1 MRKPR
6 IGKINLEKIR
16 DQMAE
21 IKDATAEKI
30 KQGAD
35 AASEVAAKAVK
46 HGTELTS
53 AAAEKIKQGAEYVD
67 DAVDNAQDAYINWR
81 YHPIYPDELSR
92 NYNLW
97 LPEMINIRT
106 RDERTDVEG
115 LDKAIGFD
123 EQYDEKPIITVLS
136 KYAKE
141 MDLEFYPALSEDVFY
156 VDPFNKQRYIQIDQY
171 FHTLEQERIEELI
184 GVAQDLGAKYIE
196 IAYCKENRA
205 SSGTSI
211 DANANAKAKGLP
223 ITGKASASTKSASTS
238 KSMLG
243 VKKSMNLPGMDP
255 KEPNLKHFKNDI
267 EINSIIDRRLH
278 KENAIK
284 GDYRCELSFNTSSGI
299 KASNAANVE
308 GALKKVGINVK
319 GKYKVTNEVMK
330 EDSQKL
336 MVYLK
341 FPE

>member
-1 MRKPR
+1 MEKPKVKKIDFRR
-6 IGKINLEKIR
+6 IKE
-16 DQMAE
+16 QMAD
-21 IKDATAEKI
+21 IKDVTAEKL

-35 AASEVAAKAVK
+35 TASEVAAKAVK
-46 HGTELTS
+46 QGAELT
-53 AAAEKIKQGAEYVD
+53 AVAAEKIKQGAEYVD
-67 DAVDNAQDAYINWR
+67 DVVDNAQDAYINWR
-81 YHPIYPDELSR
+81 YRPIYTDALSL
-92 NYNLW
+92 NYSAW
-97 LPEMINIRT
+97 LPEMINIKN
-106 RDERTDVEG
+106 RDDRTDVEG

-141 MDLEFYPALSEDVFY
+141 MDIEFYPALSEDVFY
-156 VDPFNKQRYIQIDQY
+156 VDPFDRRRYIQIDQY

-196 IAYCKENRA
+196 IAYSKENRT
-205 SSGTSI
+205 SSGSSV
-211 DANANAKAKGLP
+211 DANAKVKGLP
-223 ITGKASASTKSASTS
+223 ITGKASASAKDSTTS
-238 KSMLG
+238 RSMLG

-255 KEPNLKHFKNDI
+255 KEPKLKHFKNDI

-308 GALKKVGINVK
+308 GALKKVGVNVK
-319 GKYKVTNEVMK
+319 GKYKVTNEVMR